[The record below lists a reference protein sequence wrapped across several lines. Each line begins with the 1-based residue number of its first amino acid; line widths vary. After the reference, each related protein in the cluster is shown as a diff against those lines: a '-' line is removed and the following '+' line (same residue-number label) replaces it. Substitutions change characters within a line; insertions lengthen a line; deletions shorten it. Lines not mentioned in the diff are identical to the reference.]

1 MGWTPSRSIL
11 VALVLS
17 LALAACG
24 GGGST
29 KPPTKPRTISPPV
42 KTTPPATASGGAAR
56 AADNAAEN
64 LALTAD
70 TTAQTYGTNNNGS
83 YAGLTADALHSL
95 EASIQIGPGNGN
107 AYIAP
112 AAGVA
117 VLDNGAGYAITATS
131 TTGDTFSVGESSTG
145 TATRTCTGVAS
156 AACNSGSW

>member
-1 MGWTPSRSIL
+1 MGWTQCRL
-11 VALVLS
+11 VVVALM
-17 LALAACG
+17 LAVGLAAC

-29 KPPTKPRTISPPV
+29 KPPVKPRTISPPI

-56 AADNAAEN
+56 AADNAAEE

-83 YAGLTADALHSL
+83 FAGLTAAALHSL
-95 EASIQIGPGNGN
+95 EASIQVGPGGGN

-131 TTGDTFSVGESSTG
+131 TTGDTFSIGESSTG
-145 TATRTCTGVAS
+145 TASRTCSGVAS
-156 AACNSGSW
+156 AACKSGSW

>member
-1 MGWTPSRSIL
+1 MGWTQGRGIF
-11 VALVLS
+11 VVLIVG
-17 LALAACG
+17 AGLAAC

-29 KPPTKPRTISPPV
+29 KPPSKPRVISPPV
-42 KTTPPATASGGAAR
+42 KTTPPATASGGAAL
-56 AADNAAEN
+56 AADNAAEE

-70 TTAQTYGTNNNGS
+70 TTAQTYGTNSNGS
-83 YAGLTADALHSL
+83 FAGLTATALHSL
-95 EASIQIGPGNGN
+95 EASIQIGPGGGN

-145 TATRTCTGVAS
+145 TASRTCTGVAS
-156 AACNSGSW
+156 AACKSGSW